1 MKKEHCPIEL
11 FGPYL
16 SDPVE
21 IQYVMTGIS
30 AGFPSPAMDFMET
43 RLDVNKL
50 LIKNPL
56 TTFYAKVNG
65 SSMTG
70 AGINDGDILVV
81 DRSLKPEHK
90 SIAVCHINGEFTV
103 KRLLSENGELFLK
116 PENDQFKPLK
126 INEHD
131 NFSVWGIVTHV
142 ISKV

>member
-1 MKKEHCPIEL
+1 MKKEHSPIE
-11 FGPYL
+11 FFAPDL
-16 SDPVE
+16 SNPVE
-21 IQYVMTGIS
+21 IQHVAAGIS

-43 RLDVNKL
+43 RLDVSKL

-56 TTFYAKVNG
+56 TTFYARVSG
-65 SSMTG
+65 TSMTG

-81 DRSLKPEHK
+81 DRSLRPEHK
-90 SIAVCHINGEFTV
+90 SIAVCHIDGEFTV

-116 PENDQFKPLK
+116 PENDQFRPLK
-126 INEHD
+126 ISEHD